1 MSEMKIEKLPQ
12 AELAKKR
19 ALRLMDPL
27 ENNLSDAII
36 VEQDLA
42 QATWLIEQDGVD
54 PDCSALHP
62 DLNPLRRMIVHNIPH
77 KLGFA
82 RLLVENGASILK
94 AKESIGYAN
103 LFTLGSGGY
112 GDRYQEGDEKCAAY
126 LLAHFIAMDI
136 EDSGKFDLEFWMKRS
151 IPYQDS
157 YDTKTKIVDNSYR
170 INTVKCIIRNQNAL
184 VDYIA
189 SSEDDVARY
198 LRELEN
204 HPSAAAWMQKAD
216 ICDVLKS
223 HPPAPITLSYKV
235 PYKEYRILPADF
247 SYAVTVDPDGT
258 NHKNH
263 KPEKTNRDNTRT
275 LEI

>member
-1 MSEMKIEKLPQ
+1 MSEGKKQKLSRE
-12 AELAKKR
+12 ELAKKR
-19 ALRLMDPL
+19 AARLMDPL
-27 ENNLSDAII
+27 ENNLFSAI
-36 VEQDLA
+36 VVMPNLA
-42 QATWLIEQDGVD
+42 EATWLIEQDGVD
-54 PDCSALHP
+54 PDCSTLHH
-62 DLNPLRRMIVHNIPH
+62 DFNPLRSMIVHSGQEIPH

-82 RLLVENGASILK
+82 RLLIENGACILK

-103 LFTLGSGGY
+103 LLTLGSGY
-112 GDRYQEGDEKCAAY
+112 GDLYQEGDEACAAY
-126 LLAHFIAMDI
+126 LLAHFISMDI

-235 PYKEYRILPADF
+235 PYREYRILPADF
-247 SYAVTVDPDGT
+247 SYAVTVDPNGT
-258 NHKNH
+258 NHK
-263 KPEKTNRDNTRT
+263 KSQA
-275 LEI
+275 